1 VAGNALGSILQDV
14 REVEKMGGRDRW
26 AFSVRDL
33 AKEKAEGRG
42 SKQRRVQGA
51 MEFWVNFLISF

>member
-1 VAGNALGSILQDV
+1 MQDV